1 MPAGTDNMHAYTGF
15 GTVAQSIKRI
25 HQHLILFLSTSSRV
39 EASMSSVQEA
49 SSVLEDLKR
58 LIATSDW
65 SLGGLVV
72 IGTFCLVFVALLL
85 FAAIFGCCSSPR
97 HRVVYKQWSWDTVL
111 RALQLSKNQPSYNLI
126 VVFIESFLI
135 FSPWVVISPHA
146 TSLHQEQCTNANK
159 LFCKSTANSIRKVIC
174 IQELHD

>member
-97 HRVVYKQWSWDTVL
+97 HRVVYKQ
-111 RALQLSKNQPSYNLI
+111 
-126 VVFIESFLI
+126 
-135 FSPWVVISPHA
+135 
-146 TSLHQEQCTNANK
+146 
-159 LFCKSTANSIRKVIC
+159 
-174 IQELHD
+174 